1 MLMKNIFIIL
11 VMLSFFQ
18 TYTYSQEIV
27 EPPDRTTVKIGV
39 LGFLSQEKE
48 IAKWD
53 NLSEYL
59 EKVIPEYRFIVEV
72 ADYEGLNN
80 KIKMRK
86 VDYVLTNPS
95 HYISINQHYDISGA
109 MATLVEK
116 NEDLPER
123 YFGGAIFSLN
133 NDNSPKTLQDL
144 KNKRISIVS
153 TTSLGGYQAA
163 SYELLKEG
171 IRLPYQAELI
181 ETDMPHSNV
190 VFEVLSGNADA
201 GFIRTGVIESLISE
215 GKIDLNQLRI
225 INQKDY
231 QDYPNIISTE
241 LYPQWPFLALSHAD
255 EEISRRITSA
265 LLSMENYD
273 DEAIKMGIHGFNVP
287 SNYIVVE
294 QMMRELKLPP
304 FDKNTGITL
313 EEIWMKYSFFILVL
327 WTVIILIMAIFVKNI
342 LVGKKIQEKNKELEK
357 LNNTLEEANK
367 KLELLSSKDDLTGLL
382 NKMSFMNLFRERL
395 EIAIRSKSPISFAV
409 IDIDYFKIVND
420 TLGHVEGDLLI
431 KNIGNILKEEVKRNT
446 DLAGRFGG
454 DEFMLF
460 FYDTSEEG
468 AKVVLERIQNKI
480 SLLKPM
486 KLEAYEATRK
496 VTVSIGLISITPDK
510 YICEQ
515 QILKKADEAL
525 YKAKE
530 NGRNNITVYKYKF

>member
-1 MLMKNIFIIL
+1 MKNIFIIL

-27 EPPDRTTVKIGV
+27 ELPDRTTVKIGV

-53 NLSEYL
+53 NLAEYL

-123 YFGGAIFSLN
+123 YFGGVIFSLN

-313 EEIWMKYSFFILVL
+313 EEFWMRYSFLILVL
-327 WTVIILIMAIFVKNI
+327 WTAIIILIVVFVKNI
-342 LVGKKIQEKNKELEK
+342 LEGKRIQEKNKELEK

-395 EIAIRSKSPISFAV
+395 EIAIRSKSAISLAV
-409 IDIDYFKIVND
+409 IDIDNFKIVND

-431 KNIGNILKEEVKRNT
+431 KKIGHILKEEVKRTT
-446 DLAGRFGG
+446 DLSGRFGG

-486 KLEAYEATRK
+486 KLESYETTRK
-496 VTVSIGLISITPDK
+496 VTVSIGLISIIPDK

-515 QILKKADEAL
+515 QILRKADEAL

-530 NGRNNITVYKYKF
+530 NGRNNITVYKDGF